1 MTASVALLNQTVA
14 IPRAASVRL
23 PVLAVPAWRSVVTL
37 AVMVMAAAL
46 SLYIETA
53 SPAANVLLGIVMPAV
68 TAMTLPTSPV
78 VAVPLVVERGMLR

>member
-1 MTASVALLNQTVA
+1 MIASVALLNQTVA

-23 PVLAVPAWRSVVTL
+23 PVFVVPACRKVVMLAVIVI
-37 AVMVMAAAL
+37 AAAL

-53 SPAANVLLGIVMPAV
+53 SPAANVLFGIVMPAV